1 MIKVAKITQEKAVSL
16 IGKEYAPF
24 SYFNP
29 FEKDNEWY
37 ISEKEAE
44 FLDANEY
51 EITEI
56 ILSSE
61 DEQLG

>member
-1 MIKVAKITQEKAVSL
+1 MKVAKITQEKAQEL

-37 ISEKEAE
+37 VSEKEAE

-56 ILSSE
+56 NIS
-61 DEQLG
+61 DEENN

>member
-1 MIKVAKITQEKAVSL
+1 MIKVAKITQEKAQEL
-16 IGKEYAPF
+16 IGKEYSPF

-37 ISEKEAE
+37 ISIKESE
-44 FLDANEY
+44 FLNANEY

-56 ILSSE
+56 NIS
-61 DEQLG
+61 DEENN

>member
-1 MIKVAKITQEKAVSL
+1 MIKVAKITQEKAQEL

-29 FEKDNEWY
+29 FEINNEWY
-37 ISEKEAE
+37 VSIKESE
-44 FLDANEY
+44 FLYANEY

-56 ILSSE
+56 NIL
-61 DEQLG
+61 DEETN

>member
-29 FEKDNEWY
+29 FEINNEWY
-37 ISEKEAE
+37 VSEKEAQ
-44 FLDANEY
+44 FLDENEY
-51 EITEI
+51 EIIQINIEN
-56 ILSSE
+56 LYN
-61 DEQLG
+61 